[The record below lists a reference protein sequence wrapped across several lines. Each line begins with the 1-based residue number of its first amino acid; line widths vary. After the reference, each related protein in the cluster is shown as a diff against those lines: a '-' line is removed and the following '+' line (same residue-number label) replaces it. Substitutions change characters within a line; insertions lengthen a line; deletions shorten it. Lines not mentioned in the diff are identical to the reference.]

1 MIKQYIDKEEWIGR
15 LEEELSTCKNEK
27 RKEYLIIW
35 INAIKCQ
42 PTVSE
47 KEIIR
52 KTVERVLERLE
63 EARAEC
69 KELQRT
75 TTDAYGYMKMKQG
88 IDCAKDIVKEEGG
101 IDG

>member
-1 MIKQYIDKEEWIGR
+1 MSKQYIDKEEWVER

-27 RKEYLIIW
+27 RKEYLSVW

-52 KTVERVLERLE
+52 NPMERIIKKIQERQKFH
-63 EARAEC
+63 
-69 KELQRT
+69 KE
-75 TTDAYGYMKMKQG
+75 
-88 IDCAKDIVKEEGG
+88 IFW
-101 IDG
+101 